1 MPALKTFPCSIFFL
15 DIGFFFLPIVCQYLP
30 YFFAFFISAD
40 EDDPIN
46 IGVKLM
52 LLSRYGTVTHKR
64 GRAYPINKHAG
75 RLILRYIL
83 LLILILFYNKIQTKK
98 FEKKR

>member
-1 MPALKTFPCSIFFL
+1 MPALKTFPFSIFFL

-52 LLSRYGTVTHKR
+52 LLSRYGTVTHER
-64 GRAYPINKHAG
+64 GRAYPSNKCAGMLINIFMT
-75 RLILRYIL
+75 L
-83 LLILILFYNKIQTKK
+83 
-98 FEKKR
+98 

>member
-1 MPALKTFPCSIFFL
+1 MS
-15 DIGFFFLPIVCQYLP
+15 

-52 LLSRYGTVTHKR
+52 LLPRYGTVTHER
-64 GRAYPINKHAG
+64 GRAYPPDKCKG
-75 RLILRYIL
+75 MLIKIL
-83 LLILILFYNKIQTKK
+83 MIL
-98 FEKKR
+98 

>member
-1 MPALKTFPCSIFFL
+1 MPALKIFLLVFFFL

-52 LLSRYGTVTHKR
+52 LLSRYGTVTHER
-64 GRAYPINKHAG
+64 GRAYPPNKCAGMLIKINM
-75 RLILRYIL
+75 IL
-83 LLILILFYNKIQTKK
+83 
-98 FEKKR
+98 

>member
-1 MPALKTFPCSIFFL
+1 M
-15 DIGFFFLPIVCQYLP
+15 CQYLP

-52 LLSRYGTVTHKR
+52 LLSRYGTVTHER
-64 GRAYPINKHAG
+64 GRAYPPNKCAG
-75 RLILRYIL
+75 MLIKIVVIL
-83 LLILILFYNKIQTKK
+83 
-98 FEKKR
+98 

>member
-1 MPALKTFPCSIFFL
+1 MS
-15 DIGFFFLPIVCQYLP
+15 

-52 LLSRYGTVTHKR
+52 LLSRYGTVTHER
-64 GRAYPINKHAG
+64 GRAYGPNKCSG
-75 RLILRYIL
+75 MLIKYLWSYKL
-83 LLILILFYNKIQTKK
+83 HCLFSFHFRPKVDSAVR
-98 FEKKR
+98 FCPHCS